1 MDKIKIESE
10 VFKTLTS
17 GIAVSEEFSKFVME
31 KIHEKHEE
39 QLDYVISPISE
50 NIYLEACAG
59 SGKTEVV
66 GMKAAYEINKWNSN
80 GGIAILTFTNEAT
93 ETIKKR
99 VKQYSNKTSLY
110 PHFIGTLTSFI
121 HGYITQK
128 FGSKFIKAREKDTSY
143 SVIDKNID
151 IYKNHW
157 LTKYELP
164 ISFITKKNTKIKL
177 YAHQLYYDHK
187 IKDFIIHLPN
197 GGEVT
202 LEDYYYSEPF
212 QNFVIDLREKKK
224 QQWLFKLDY
233 IQSKIKKIKLNFYN
247 DGFANFEDLNNIAY
261 TILKNT
267 PVVTSKLAEK
277 YPLILI
283 DECQDLSWIELE
295 ILKLLNNSGSILHFI
310 GDLNQAIYEFKN
322 ASPEDTLLTVSSF
335 KKMQLT
341 NNFRSCQSIVD
352 VANKV
357 ASISIPIKGLAKNCL
372 KEKSV
377 LYLEYNDINTIKETY
392 IKFLK
397 QIKVPAENAT
407 ILVRQTKLKNL
418 IEQTTDKSQH
428 TLIDSLQLW
437 YTRNPTNQ
445 IKALELAGSYI
456 QKYFDGGKSKKDYF
470 CPKGITS
477 TYKWRIF
484 LKTYLESFSNYPL
497 LLDFSNKTYGEWYK
511 EFRNFALKIL
521 NEAYQILKEYDNEIE
536 LRDFNKM
543 TIRTPSKTAKEN
555 IKIIENLKLFE
566 YPSVTTIHSSKG
578 SQYDAVMIVSN
589 ENKTSSGNW
598 RKWIENDGEAKRIGY
613 VANTRAK
620 YSLIWAIPTLTIEEK
635 KTIESYGFKS
645 LHSLIPKYRD

>member
-1 MDKIKIESE
+1 MNKIEIESE
-10 VFKTLTS
+10 IFKVLTS
-17 GIAVSEEFSKFVME
+17 GTAVSEEFSTFIME

-39 QLDYVISPISE
+39 QLEYIISPITE

-80 GGIAILTFTNEAT
+80 SGIAILTFTNEAT

-99 VKQYSNKTSLY
+99 VKQYSKNTSLY
-110 PHFIGTLTSFI
+110 PHFIGTLTSFV
-121 HGYITQK
+121 HGYIAQK
-128 FGSKFIKAREKDTSY
+128 FGSKFIKTKEKDSSY

-157 LTKYELP
+157 LTNYKLP
-164 ISFITKKNTKIKL
+164 FSFITKNNTKIPL

-187 IKDFIIHLPN
+187 IKDYIIHLPN
-197 GGEVT
+197 IGKIS
-202 LEDYYYSEPF
+202 LQDYYYSDSF
-212 QNFVIDLREKKK
+212 QKFVNELRQKKQ

-233 IQSKIKKIKLNFYN
+233 IQKKIKEIKLNFYK

-261 TILKNT
+261 TILKNM
-267 PVVTSKLAEK
+267 PIVMSKLAEK

-295 ILKLLNNSGSILHFI
+295 ILKLLNSGGSNLHFI

-322 ASPEDTLLTVSSF
+322 ASPEDTLYTVSNF
-335 KKMQLT
+335 KKLQLT

-357 ASISIPIKGLAKNCL
+357 ASISIPIKGLAKDYL
-372 KEKSV
+372 KENSV
-377 LYLEYNDINTIKETY
+377 LYLEYNDINMLKETY

-397 QIKVPAENAT
+397 QINVSAENAT
-407 ILVRQTKLKNL
+407 ILVRQAKMKDL
-418 IEQTTDKSQH
+418 IEQTTVQSPH
-428 TLIDSLQLW
+428 SLIDALQLW

-484 LKTYLESFSNYPL
+484 LKNYLESFSSYPL
-497 LLDFSNKTYGEWYK
+497 LLDFTNKTYGVWYN
-511 EFRNFALKIL
+511 EFRNIALKIL
-521 NEAYQILKEYDNEIE
+521 NEAYKILIEYDNEIE

-543 TIRTPSKTAKEN
+543 IIRTPSKTANKD
-555 IKIIENLKLFE
+555 IKIIGNLKLFE

-578 SQYDAVMIVSN
+578 SQYDAVMVVSN

-598 RKWIENDGEAKRIGY
+598 RKWIVNDGESKRIGY

-620 YSLIWAIPTLTIEEK
+620 YSLLWAIPTLTIEEK
-635 KTIESYGFKS
+635 KIIESYGFKS
-645 LHSLIPKYRD
+645 LQT